1 MKLIG
6 AQVDAL
12 YTCVEEFWNTPPE
25 ERDLEKAVDKLSG
38 KRP

>member
-1 MKLIG
+1 MKLTG

-25 ERDLEKAVDKLSG
+25 ERAIEKAVDKLSG
-38 KRP
+38 K